1 MLKLTPTW
9 RLGVP
14 QLYAALLLL
23 AFLSQCSW
31 RAHKRPLDG
40 DERAAIETGRWL
52 WRGQPVAVDALEPPL
67 TERLAAAVAGNSTD
81 PLPPRLPTVFF
92 GLALGGSIW
101 YVARRLYGNAG
112 GYVALA
118 LYCFSPQ
125 MIARSARV
133 DSGVLAAWGF
143 FGVIFTAIGTA
154 HTLHAPPAN
163 RLWRTL
169 LLGLAIGLGTGTQFF
184 VALAVPAALAFML
197 YLVPGRRTAAAAIA
211 AASLGVGF
219 SILLAVYSFD
229 PAALAAGLRH
239 ANWLGFD
246 PALAALRLENFAA
259 LAQVRSLAG
268 VLLAAAAVVTYALWP
283 RCRYFGNTAPLL
295 VAAGLGGLALVG
307 PAPTRFLLAALPFAF
322 VFIGGIAADLLES
335 PRRTLVLATVVMLLA
350 GHAAVSLRMLLSS

>member
-23 AFLSQCSW
+23 AFLTQCLW
-31 RAHKRPLDG
+31 RAQTRPLDG
-40 DERAAIETGRWL
+40 DERAAVETGRWL
-52 WRGQPVAVDALEPPL
+52 WRGQLAAADANEPPL
-67 TERLAAAVAGNSTD
+67 TELLAAALAGNSTGA
-81 PLPPRLPTVFF
+81 LRPRLPTILF

-133 DSGVLAAWGF
+133 DPGVLAAWGF

-154 HTLHAPPAN
+154 HTLSAPPAN

-169 LLGLAIGLGTGTQFF
+169 LLGLAIGLGIGAHFF

-197 YLVPGRRTAAAAIA
+197 YLVPGRRAAAAAIA
-211 AASLGVGF
+211 AASLGLGF
-219 SILLAVYSFD
+219 TILLAVYSFD
-229 PAALAAGLRH
+229 PQALAEGLRH
-239 ANWLGFD
+239 AQWLGFD
-246 PALAALRLENFAA
+246 PTLAALRFGNLTA
-259 LAQVRSLAG
+259 LAETRNLAG
-268 VLLAAAAVVTYALWP
+268 VLLAAAALAAYALWP

-295 VAAGLGGLALVG
+295 VAAGLGTLALVAT
-307 PAPTRFLLAALPFAF
+307 APTRFLLAGLPFGF
-322 VFIGGIAADLLES
+322 VFMGGIVADLLET
-335 PRRTLVLATVVMLLA
+335 PRRKLVLAGVAALLI
-350 GHAAVSLRMLLSS
+350 GHAVLSLQVLLPF